1 MLLMRQWVLKRK
13 SVYKRKLIDTESL
26 KIKNE
31 NRIIWGKIIKRKII
45 SHINIIKSQFKY
57 KHY

>member
-1 MLLMRQWVLKRK
+1 MRQWVLKRK
-13 SVYKRKLIDTESL
+13 SVYKRKLIDTERL